1 MLVADNSQIIQQTGF
16 DAIRRNT
23 HVRIGILGGTFDP
36 VHLAHLAIA
45 EQALQQLDL
54 DRVLF
59 VPAWIAPHKRET
71 RAEHPAEERMK
82 HRLAMLELALDGN
95 PAFEVCDTELAR
107 KGTSYTV
114 DTIEEL
120 HEQFGSHTELFLL
133 IGADNYVIFRSWR
146 EPDRIMQ
153 HCRVAVYSR
162 PGCTIDHISPPFI
175 SLAGPQFDLAST
187 WLREQI
193 SAGKSVRYLVPEPVR
208 HYIESHRLYT
218 EDEQP

>member
-1 MLVADNSQIIQQTGF
+1 MLVADNSQITQQTGF

-36 VHLAHLAIA
+36 VHFAHLAIA

-59 VPAWIAPHKRET
+59 VPAWIAPHKTEGQAGQPA
-71 RAEHPAEERMK
+71 RARTE
-82 HRLAMLELALDGN
+82 HRLAMLKLALDGN
-95 PAFEVCDTELAR
+95 PAFEVCDNELAR

-120 HEQFGSHTELFLL
+120 YEQFGLNAELFLL
-133 IGADNYVIFRSWR
+133 IGADNYAIFQSWR

-153 HCRVAVYSR
+153 HCRVAVYNR
-162 PGCTIDHISPPFI
+162 PGSSVEHISPPFI
-175 SLAGPQFDLAST
+175 SLDGPQFDLAST

-193 SAGKSVRYLVPEPVR
+193 GAGKSVRYLVPEPVR
-208 HYIESHRLYT
+208 HYIESQRLYT
-218 EDEQP
+218 EERQP